1 MLGATTTIIG
11 IDHMSGRGRVL
22 PVLVAIA
29 TGVVSGV
36 YIFQPLILQER
47 DKLMTLNQS
56 PTTHNNA
63 PPNITLAASQPD
75 LHHSGESSE
84 PSPKKEA

>member
-1 MLGATTTIIG
+1 
-11 IDHMSGRGRVL
+11 MSGRGRVR

-47 DKLMTLNQS
+47 DKLITLNQS
-56 PTTHNNA
+56 SNTVNNA
-63 PPNITLAASQPD
+63 PPNMTPTASHRDLQP
-75 LHHSGESSE
+75 SKETPKTSSQKD
-84 PSPKKEA
+84 S